1 MSGLNLEELLEVWLH
16 VFGRAHVVLVHFPIG
31 LLVIAA
37 IFELG
42 GMLGRLGRRG
52 SRETWRPNPVIVGFV
67 AVGAVMGG
75 VTAGSGWTY
84 AAYDLGDDTRT
95 LLWQHRWLGIA
106 AASLAIVALGLGII
120 ALTRPQRRT
129 RNLFAI
135 LLLTCAGLIGLTG
148 HLGGSLVHGSNHLLE
163 PFAALY
169 ASPEPAEQIEPP
181 QIVTNEPDMPAIVFA
196 AHVRPIFEDRC
207 LQCHGPLRQRGRLR
221 LDQAEGLFGSQ
232 EREGVVVAGSPE
244 TSELVRRI
252 TLPADHDDRMPGRGD
267 PLTQEQIATIITWI
281 AQGALLDADSQVAQ
295 QPTEVQEPQQEPPVQ
310 TETSDELDSWPVLT
324 AQQRTARDTALD
336 RLRDRGAIAKLI
348 ASDSDAVEVSFALLD
363 DDVSNADLALL
374 DGLESSL
381 VWLDLAGTGVT
392 DDAIETIT
400 SFDQLRR
407 LSLQETAL
415 TDAALP
421 KLAELRQLEMLN
433 LHTTSVTDAGIVTL
447 RPLANLKRLYV
458 WQTKVTPTGAA
469 NLRAGLPNVDISL
482 GD

>member
-1 MSGLNLEELLEVWLH
+1 MSGLNLEETLEVLLQ
-16 VFGRAHVVLVHFPIG
+16 VFGRAHVMLVHFPIT
-31 LLVIAA
+31 LLIVAA
-37 IFELG
+37 IVELG

-75 VTAGSGWTY
+75 VTAGSGWSY
-84 AAYDLGDDTRT
+84 AAYDLTDDART
-95 LLWQHRWLGIA
+95 MLWQHRWLGIT
-106 AASLAIVALGLGII
+106 AASLAIVALGCGIM
-120 ALTRPQRRT
+120 AMARPQRRT
-129 RNLFAI
+129 RNLFA
-135 LLLTCAGLIGLTG
+135 LLLLGCAGLIGVTG
-148 HLGGSLVHGSNHLLE
+148 YLGGSLVHGSNHLLE
-163 PFAALY
+163 PIAALY
-169 ASPEPAEQIEPP
+169 TSS
-181 QIVTNEPDMPAIVFA
+181 EPDETSEPTHVVTIESDTPAIVFA
-196 AHVRPIFEDRC
+196 THVRPILEDRC
-207 LQCHGPLRQRGRLR
+207 LQCHGPLRQRGKLR
-221 LDQAEGLFGSQ
+221 LDQVEGLFGSD

-252 TLPADHDDRMPGRGD
+252 SLPADHDDRMPGRGD
-267 PLTQEQIATIITWI
+267 PLTEEQIATIITWI
-281 AQGALLDADSQVAQ
+281 AQGALLDTDSQIAR
-295 QPTEVQEPQQEPPVQ
+295 QPTEEQEPQQEPALQ
-310 TETSDELDSWPVLT
+310 TETSNELDSWPALT
-324 AQQRTARDTALD
+324 PQQRTARDAALD

-363 DDVSNADLALL
+363 DDVTNADLALL

-392 DDAIETIT
+392 DDAINTIT

-407 LSLQETAL
+407 LSLQETAV

-421 KLAELRQLEMLN
+421 KLAELQQLQMLN

-469 NLRAGLPNVDISL
+469 NLRAGLPQVDISL

>member
-1 MSGLNLEELLEVWLH
+1 MSGSNLKEVIEVLLQ
-16 VFGRAHVVLVHFPIG
+16 VFGRAHVGLVHFPIA
-31 LLVIAA
+31 LLIIAA

-52 SRETWRPNPVIVGFV
+52 SRETWRPNRVIVGFV

-75 VTAGSGWTY
+75 VTAGSGWSY
-84 AAYDLGDDTRT
+84 AAHDLGDDARL

-106 AASLAIVALGLGII
+106 AASLAIVALGCGMI
-120 ALTRPQRRT
+120 ALVKPQRRT
-129 RNLFAI
+129 RNLFAT
-135 LLLTCAGLIGLTG
+135 LLLVCAGLTG
-148 HLGGSLVHGSNHLLE
+148 VAGYLGGSLVHGSNHLLE
-163 PFAALY
+163 PFAALN
-169 ASPEPAEQIEPP
+169 ASSGPTETSEPTHVETLEHDTP
-181 QIVTNEPDMPAIVFA
+181 TIVFA
-196 AHVRPIFEDRC
+196 THVRPIFENRC
-207 LQCHGPLRQRGRLR
+207 LMCHGPLRQRGRLR
-221 LDQAEGLFGSQ
+221 LDQKEGLFGTQ
-232 EREGVVVAGSPE
+232 EHEGVVVAGSPE

-267 PLTQEQIATIITWI
+267 PLTEEQIATIIAWI
-281 AQGALLDADSQVAQ
+281 TQGAQFDGDSQLAE
-295 QPTEVQEPQQEPPVQ
+295 QPTEEEEHQPEPAVQSDISN
-310 TETSDELDSWPVLT
+310 ETDPWPTLT
-324 AQQRTARDTALD
+324 PDQRATRDAALD

-363 DDVSNADLALL
+363 DDVTDADLALL

-392 DDAIETIT
+392 DDAVETIT
-400 SFDQLRR
+400 SFYQLRR

-421 KLAELRQLEMLN
+421 KLVDLRQLEMLN

-469 NLRAGLPNVDISL
+469 NLRAGLPNVDIAL